1 MDKWISTKDRLPE
14 APKEEDNGKTFD
26 MRHEYIRKVDV
37 VDALN
42 KLYSKLGRRADKLIV
57 QEILYDDIL
66 PYGRQD
72 SRNDV
77 KKVEHGRWIP
87 IVGYDPRDAWDKCSR
102 CQTTVKHPGTKCY
115 PECGAKMDEEVE
127 NV

>member
-14 APKEEDNGKTFD
+14 ASQEDNGKTFD

-42 KLYSKLGRRADKLIV
+42 KLYSKLGRRADKLVV

-77 KKVEHGRWIP
+77 KKVEHGHWIP
-87 IVGYDPRDAWDKCSR
+87 IVGYDPA
-102 CQTTVKHPGTKCY
+102 
-115 PECGAKMDEEVE
+115 
-127 NV
+127 

>member
-1 MDKWISTKDRLPE
+1 
-14 APKEEDNGKTFD
+14 

-42 KLYSKLGRRADKLIV
+42 KLYSKLGRRADKLVV

-77 KKVEHGRWIP
+77 KKVEHGHWIP
-87 IVGYDPRDAWDKCSR
+87 IVGYDPRDAWDKRSR
-102 CQTTVKHPGTKCY
+102 CQTTVKHPGTKYC

>member
-1 MDKWISTKDRLPE
+1 MPLPE
-14 APKEEDNGKTFD
+14 VPKEDNGKTFD

-57 QEILYDDIL
+57 QEILYDNIL

-77 KKVEHGRWIP
+77 KEVEHGHWLP

-102 CQTTVKHPGTKCY
+102 CQTTVQHPGTKYC